1 LFQVFLTVDV
11 IGSRFGTLV
20 AALHILAIALIGT
33 YALQGRVRL
42 RPVPLI
48 RFAVVSV
55 ILLAA
60 ALLGIR
66 AFYSHVYVAAYSMDE
81 VLTGLALVEEPQPHV
96 VHRDLPEELRRQA
109 GAPSDLATIR
119 QRGVLRACFVPD
131 DYPSSFFNT
140 AGDLVGF
147 DIEVAHRFA
156 GLLDMPIDFLAV
168 QSVDEAASY
177 LDNGYCDVFMSLF
190 SISPSRT
197 ERFAMTS
204 PVRREPIALIVRD
217 HRRSVF
223 RTWRTI
229 REMPQLRVAVSGGS
243 VIRSHVE
250 RFLPSATVVPLE
262 SVAEIEA
269 ILGNLESDIDAIV
282 RYAEEAAAWSIRFP
296 HYSFITPSPTVFV
309 PAGYAV
315 ASGNL
320 SLLEYL
326 EIWLLNAEASG
337 TLDALYRYWMLGE
350 VRESQPPR
358 WSVIRDVLGWI
369 D

>member
-1 LFQVFLTVDV
+1 
-11 IGSRFGTLV
+11 
-20 AALHILAIALIGT
+20 
-33 YALQGRVRL
+33 
-42 RPVPLI
+42 
-48 RFAVVSV
+48 
-55 ILLAA
+55 
-60 ALLGIR
+60 
-66 AFYSHVYVAAYSMDE
+66 
-81 VLTGLALVEEPQPHV
+81 
-96 VHRDLPEELRRQA
+96 
-109 GAPSDLATIR
+109 
-119 QRGVLRACFVPD
+119 
-131 DYPSSFFNT
+131 
-140 AGDLVGF
+140 
-147 DIEVAHRFA
+147 
-156 GLLDMPIDFLAV
+156 
-168 QSVDEAASY
+168 
-177 LDNGYCDVFMSLF
+177 
-190 SISPSRT
+190 
-197 ERFAMTS
+197 
-204 PVRREPIALIVRD
+204 
-217 HRRSVF
+217 
-223 RTWRTI
+223 
-229 REMPQLRVAVSGGS
+229 
-243 VIRSHVE
+243 
-250 RFLPSATVVPLE
+250 VVPLE